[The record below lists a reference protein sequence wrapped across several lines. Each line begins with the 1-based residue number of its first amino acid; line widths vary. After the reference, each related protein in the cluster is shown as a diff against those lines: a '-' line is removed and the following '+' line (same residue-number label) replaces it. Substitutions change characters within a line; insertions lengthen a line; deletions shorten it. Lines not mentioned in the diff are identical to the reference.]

1 MAAVLQRIFN
11 DLQFR
16 LETDDGRVAMGLM
29 HVIHTLRCAP
39 IPDQRH
45 RMILND
51 LEALAVVY
59 PPPTYISPHAD
70 AETHGVYCS
79 ILNELHPWL
88 FVHGLPQGIQHVT
101 DSLESVPSPD
111 EDGAASDQEIPD
123 AVGNVRSGVAEVPPL
138 VPTPPI
144 VRALLAARAVRA
156 RRNEDAIMEAALQE
170 GVAVDPT
177 CTEGRTHSH
186 VPLNGGTIVEVTVLI
201 KIQGYPDLS
210 RMHTEHISVPEG
222 APSPTVE
229 IQIGNGTPVNQ
240 VPCRH
245 TVAQGKSHNLTVE
258 DGRPTQPDSQI

>member
-16 LETDDGRVAMGLM
+16 LETDDGRVATGLM
-29 HVIHTLRCAP
+29 NVIHTLRCAP

-59 PPPTYISPHAD
+59 PPPSYISPHAD

-88 FVHGLPQGIQHVT
+88 FVHGLPQGIQHIT
-101 DSLESVPSPD
+101 DSLESVPSPE

-123 AVGNVRSGVAEVPPL
+123 AVDNVHPRVTDAPHL

-144 VRALLAARAVRA
+144 VRALLAARAISA

-170 GVAVDPT
+170 GVAADPY
-177 CTEGRTHSH
+177 CEEGRTYPHMAS
-186 VPLNGGTIVEVTVLI
+186 NGSTTVAVTVLI
-201 KIQGYPDLS
+201 KIQGHPDLS
-210 RMHTEHISVPEG
+210 RMHTEHIFVPEG

-229 IQIGNGTPVNQ
+229 IQIGNGTLVSQ
-240 VPCRH
+240 APCLH
-245 TVAQGKSHNLTVE
+245 TVAEGESHNLAMAE
-258 DGRPTQPDSQI
+258 GRPTQPDSEI